1 MRVLTSL
8 TPKESKTSYGA
19 GLLNISMPQNHKT
32 SFLITLT
39 LLFLL
44 PIFFIPGG
52 VLYLNNAKSVLLV
65 FGVIAATLMFLLE
78 IWQRGELDVP
88 WHPFILVVVLLPLA
102 YLISALL
109 STPSS
114 LSLLGYS
121 FETGTFGYMLFGS
134 ILLVLVGITFT
145 GTSRVL
151 QALAAF
157 LISVSIVAVF
167 VAVKIVFSGD
177 FLAWGSFFGNMG
189 NPIGSWTD
197 LAVSFGLLSSFAA
210 LVLGMIPMKIS
221 LRVLV
226 GGIFIISTAL
236 LIIINF
242 SPAFILTL
250 GTSVVLLLYF
260 GKIEKD
266 FLYSKGERGE
276 KGETSVFARPTFL
289 PIVLGVISL
298 IFLINPAISET
309 RGTLGNVVANTFGI
323 NNTDV
328 RPSFSA
334 TLNISKAVLS
344 QGAFLGSGPNTFSYD
359 WLIYKPVNVNIT
371 PFWAVAFPFGISF
384 IPTQIASTGIAGTTL
399 WLAFFTLLFFLGIG
413 ALSHIPESRA
423 ERFTLISV
431 FLLAFFLWASS
442 FLYAPSGVVLMLA
455 FIFSGLLVA
464 VSRTADVISFRT
476 FNLRESAQARF
487 VSILL
492 IAATTLGALS
502 LGWVGFGKTASA
514 FYFKRAV
521 DLSNIA
527 GTPLEK
533 IENELNRAVKFS
545 PEDIYYVAVS
555 RVNFSKAQ
563 MAANNTAGIP
573 KENQA
578 IFEEAVRK
586 SIEAARSAVSINPA
600 GFENWVLLG
609 QIFSSLVPAPLSVE
623 GAYENAQ
630 FAYNEAFKRNPTNPE
645 LPLLLSRL
653 ELNKGNT
660 EDARS
665 FIRNSIALKEDYA
678 DAYLMLAQLEIQ
690 QNNIPGAIASAQK
703 LSLLMPNNS
712 GVYFELGVLKYS
724 NKDYTGATDAFNRAL
739 IITPDHANAKYY
751 LGLALSRLGRL
762 EEALTHFEALSVSNP
777 ESKEVQL
784 ILKDLRA
791 GKDSFLDTL
800 TK

>member
-1 MRVLTSL
+1 
-8 TPKESKTSYGA
+8 
-19 GLLNISMPQNHKT
+19 MPQNHKI
-32 SFLITLT
+32 SFLTTLA

-52 VLYLNNAKSVLLV
+52 ALYLDSAKSVLLI
-65 FGVIAATLMFLLE
+65 FGVIAVTLTFLSE
-78 IWQRGELDVP
+78 VWQKGELNIP
-88 WHPFILVVVLLPLA
+88 WHPFILVVALLPLA

-114 LSLLGYS
+114 LSLLGYN

-134 ILLVLVGITFT
+134 TLLVLVGIIFT
-145 GTSRVL
+145 DTSRVL

-157 LISVSIVAVF
+157 LVSFSVVAVF
-167 VAVKIVFSGD
+167 VAVKIVLGGNI
-177 FLAWGSFFGNMG
+177 LVWGNFFGNMG
-189 NPIGSWTD
+189 NPIGNWTD

-210 LVLGMIPMKIS
+210 LILGMIPMRTS
-221 LRVLV
+221 LRILI
-226 GGIFIISTAL
+226 GGVFFISTAL

-250 GTSVVLLLYF
+250 GASVALFLYF
-260 GKIEKD
+260 NKIEKD
-266 FLYSKGERGE
+266 FLYSERGAMGERGVRGE
-276 KGETSVFARPTFL
+276 KGVMGEKGEMRGTSVFAKSTFL
-289 PIVLGVISL
+289 PVVLGVISL
-298 IFLINPAISET
+298 IFLINPTISET

-344 QGAFLGSGPNTFSYD
+344 QGAFLGSGPNTFSHD
-359 WLIYKPVNVNIT
+359 WLIYKPVNVNVT

-399 WLAFFTLLFFLGIG
+399 WLAFFVLLFFLGIG

-423 ERFTLISV
+423 ERFSLFSV
-431 FLLAFFLWASS
+431 FLLAFFLWVSS
-442 FLYAPSGVVLMLA
+442 FLYAPSGTLLMLA
-455 FIFSGLLVA
+455 FIFSGLLIA
-464 VSRTADVISFRT
+464 VSRTVGIISFRT
-476 FNLRESAQARF
+476 FNLKEPLQARSI
-487 VSILL
+487 SILL
-492 IAATTLGALS
+492 IAATMLGALS
-502 LGWVGFGKTASA
+502 LGWVGFEKTASA

-521 DLSNIA
+521 DLSNTA
-527 GTPLEK
+527 GTSLEK
-533 IENELNRAVKFS
+533 IESELNKAVKFS
-545 PEDIYYVAVS
+545 PEDRYYVAVS

-563 MAANNTAGIP
+563 MAANNTAGTQ

-578 IFEEAVRK
+578 IFEEAVRR

-609 QIFSSLVPAPLSVE
+609 QIFSALVPAPLAVE

-660 EDARS
+660 ENARS

-690 QNNIPGAIASAQK
+690 QNNIPGAIVSAQK

-712 GVYFELGVLKYS
+712 GIYFELGVLEYS
-724 NKDYTGATDAFNRAL
+724 NKDYSAAIDAFNHAL
-739 IITPDHANAKYY
+739 VITPDHANAKYY

-762 EEALTHFEALSVSNP
+762 EEARTQFEALSISNP
-777 ESKEVQL
+777 ENKEVQL
-784 ILKDLRA
+784 ILKDLKA